1 MDVVALRELPK
12 IELHVHLEAAMS
24 LDCLIELYQ
33 RYEPEVSISK
43 EVLATQLSCHSLQSF
58 LKHWRWVQYWIR
70 SVEDYEAIAYSAA
83 QAQADDGIVYCE
95 MFFSA
100 SAVMQKGLPMPE
112 VVAAILNGFRRE
124 PRIRIKLIADIT
136 RDFGEYAAIQLLDSL
151 NQVDDVDVVGVG
163 LGGSEHQF
171 PAKIFKRVFLH
182 ARELG

>member
-1 MDVVALRELPK
+1 
-12 IELHVHLEAAMS
+12 
-24 LDCLIELYQ
+24 
-33 RYEPEVSISK
+33 
-43 EVLATQLSCHSLQSF
+43 
-58 LKHWRWVQYWIR
+58 
-70 SVEDYEAIAYSAA
+70 
-83 QAQADDGIVYCE
+83 
-95 MFFSA
+95 
-100 SAVMQKGLPMPE
+100 MPE